1 MLLCQ
6 NSLSRRKKAGEV
18 PDNADLIEMFGIDL
32 DRLIL
37 VAHKQG
43 MSYPLILSAILE
55 RLSEMVLQCSH
66 EQWLGKED

>member
-1 MLLCQ
+1 M
-6 NSLSRRKKAGEV
+6 V
-18 PDNADLIEMFGIDL
+18 DNAEIIELFNSEF